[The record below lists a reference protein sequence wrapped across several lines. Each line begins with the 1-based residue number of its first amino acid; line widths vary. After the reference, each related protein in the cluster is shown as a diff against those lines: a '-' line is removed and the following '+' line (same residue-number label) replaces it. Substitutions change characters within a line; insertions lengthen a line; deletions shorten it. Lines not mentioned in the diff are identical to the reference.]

1 MTGSAVW
8 NNDGD
13 TVKLLDP
20 EGQIVTSFSYSG

>member
-13 TVKLLDP
+13 TVMVLDP
-20 EGQIVTSFSYSG
+20 QGQIVKSYSY